1 MHCWLHKT
9 NGGVDLSDQINSYN
23 SCLQKTT
30 KWYCKLFFH
39 LFNVCLI
46 NAYLLYKKFHT
57 GEKKL
62 DHHQFLISIVKSLLY
77 GAPIE
82 TLSKGRKH
90 VSEKPS
96 RLTGRHFVSKIPSTP
111 GAKRKNPTRD
121 CVACNITKAK
131 RDGFKRKQTSY
142 MCTECEKPLCIPDCF
157 RVYHTHKH
165 YKQVLLPDA
174 GVNYHESDD
183 QSNSD

>member
-1 MHCWLHKT
+1 M
-9 NGGVDLSDQINSYN
+9 
-23 SCLQKTT
+23 
-30 KWYCKLFFH
+30 
-39 LFNVCLI
+39 CLI

-111 GAKRKNPTRD
+111 EAKRKNPTRD
-121 CVACNITKAK
+121 CVACNITKTK
-131 RDGFKRKQTSY
+131 RDGFKKKQTSY

-174 GVNYHESDD
+174 GVNYYETDD